1 MSIKYRQI
9 HLDFHTSE
17 CIEGIGSRFSS
28 ENFKEALK
36 VGHVNSI
43 TLFSKCHHGW
53 AYHPSKANKM
63 HPHLDFD
70 LLGEQ
75 LKVCRELGVRAQ
87 VYLSAG
93 YDYKYA
99 IEHPEHMIRK
109 KDGSLL
115 TYIPHVNYH
124 YYRICFNNDYLKVL
138 QAQIEEVMQRYEGQF
153 DGLFFDI
160 IGATP
165 CYCENCMRD
174 MKARGIDTENPDA
187 VMGFAKEV
195 YQKYAD
201 AVDEVV
207 QKYAPDMPVVHNDG
221 GAIYSGRK
229 VAFRN
234 TKHIELESLPTG
246 GWGYDHFPR
255 TAAYARTLGKE
266 YLGMTG
272 KFHLDWGEFGGF
284 KHPNALRYE
293 AALSNAFGAASS
305 IGDQLHPDGEFDMA
319 TYRLI
324 GKAYAEVEA
333 REPYLEGAKNISE
346 IGVISAEGCVNSPYG
361 EDFNAGEMY
370 CNYYRQDF
378 GANRIMLEGH
388 YLYDILDPEND
399 FSAYKLLILPDNI
412 NVDGKFREK
421 LEAYM
426 KNGGKLL
433 LSGKAGVTRE
443 DDFAFD
449 FGAKYEGL
457 AESQPA
463 YLRPRYDLYPNGIT
477 PYVMYSAAH
486 AVTLGEEFKGEVR
499 ADRFES
505 YFNRTAEH
513 FCSHKH
519 TPYDRTKSAPAVVL
533 TENIGYIGWEI
544 FKEYAEVGAV
554 HLRAVV
560 CDMIDALLGE
570 EKTLTTSLGSLGI
583 TTLASQTT
591 ENGERLVN
599 HILYAIPKVRGK
611 STEIIEDIPDV
622 LDTRVTV
629 KVDKKPLRVY
639 TAPDGQELDFKYAD
653 GRVTYTVPKFN
664 CAALAVIEF

>member
-17 CIEGIGSRFSS
+17 DIGGIGSRFSK

-53 AYHPSKANKM
+53 SYHPTKVNKM
-63 HPHLDFD
+63 HPGLDFD

-75 LKVCRELGVRAQ
+75 LKICKELGVRTQ
-87 VYLSAG
+87 VYFSAG
-93 YDYKYA
+93 YDHKYTV
-99 IEHPEHMIRK
+99 EHPEHIMRR
-109 KDGSLL
+109 KDGTPFS
-115 TYIPHVNYH
+115 YINNSNYF
-124 YYRICFNNDYLKVL
+124 YYRICFNNSYLKEL
-138 QAQIEEVMQRYEGQF
+138 EAEIEEVMQNYEGLF
-153 DGLFFDI
+153 DGVFFDI
-160 IGATP
+160 IGRTP

-174 MKARGIDTENPDA
+174 MKARGIDTDNESE
-187 VMGFAKEV
+187 VKEFAKEV
-195 YQKYAD
+195 YQRYCEMVEKTVY
-201 AVDEVV
+201 
-207 QKYAPDMPVVHNDG
+207 KYAPGMAIVHNDG
-221 GAIYSGRK
+221 GAIYEGRSIS
-229 VAFRN
+229 FRN
-234 TKHIELESLPTG
+234 TRHIELESLPTG

-266 YLGMTG
+266 FVGMTG

-324 GKAYAEVEA
+324 GKAYAEVEE
-333 REPYLEGAKNISE
+333 REPYIENAKNISD
-346 IGVISAEGCVNSPYG
+346 IGVISAENCVNSPYG
-361 EDFNAGEMY
+361 ADFNAEEMY

-399 FSAYKLLILPDNI
+399 FSGYKLLILPDNI

-426 KNGGKLL
+426 NNGGKLL
-433 LSGKAGVTRE
+433 LSGKAGVTR
-443 DDFAFD
+443 DGNFAFD

-477 PYVMYSAAH
+477 PYVMYSTAH
-486 AVTLGEEFKGEVR
+486 AVTLDESFEGYIR
-499 ADRFES
+499 ADRLES
-505 YFNRTAEH
+505 YFNRTKEH

-519 TPYDRTKSAPAVVL
+519 TPYDRTKSDPAVIL

-544 FKEYAEVGAV
+544 FREYAEVGSV

-560 CDMIDALLGE
+560 CDMIDALLAD
-570 EKTLTTSLGSLGI
+570 EKTLSTSLGSIGVTSLMAQPHAG
-583 TTLASQTT
+583 
-591 ENGERLVN
+591 GERLVN
-599 HILYAIPKVRGK
+599 HILYATPKVRGK
-611 STEIIEDIPDV
+611 NTEIIEDLPDV
-622 LDTRVTV
+622 LNTRVTV
-629 KVDKKPLRVY
+629 KTDKKPSRVY
-639 TAPDGQELDFKYAD
+639 TAPKGEELDFIYED
-653 GRVTYTVPKFN
+653 GKVTYTVPKFN
-664 CAALAVIEF
+664 CAILAVIEF